1 MSFKS
6 LYPIAANKTVVR
18 PPKMVSVQYFNF
30 IESINSGTTPP
41 KAAVTNTNF
50 ARSKKN
56 FPKFSMLAL
65 SLSA

>member
-1 MSFKS
+1 
-6 LYPIAANKTVVR
+6 
-18 PPKMVSVQYFNF
+18 MVSVQYFNF